1 MQKMKLDP
9 YITPFTKINLKWIND
24 LNVRPETIKLLEE
37 SIAKNLDFGS
47 DNNFLD
53 VIPKALSNK
62 SKYKTNGTTLNYWL
76 KKKIFSTVKRNN
88 QQNKM
93 ATSEWK
99 KILVSQLF
107 DKGLILKICKKFRQ
121 LNGKKPI
128 QIKNGQKNW
137 IDISPKKTYQQPTD
151 RWKDAQLP

>member
-76 KKKIFSTVKRNN
+76 KKKS
-88 QQNKM
+88 
-93 ATSEWK
+93 S
-99 KILVSQLF
+99 
-107 DKGLILKICKKFRQ
+107 
-121 LNGKKPI
+121 
-128 QIKNGQKNW
+128 
-137 IDISPKKTYQQPTD
+137 
-151 RWKDAQLP
+151 AQ

>member
-47 DNNFLD
+47 DNNVLD

-62 SKYKTNGTTLNYWL
+62 SKYKTNGTTLNY
-76 KKKIFSTVKRNN
+76 
-88 QQNKM
+88 
-93 ATSEWK
+93 
-99 KILVSQLF
+99 
-107 DKGLILKICKKFRQ
+107 
-121 LNGKKPI
+121 
-128 QIKNGQKNW
+128 
-137 IDISPKKTYQQPTD
+137 
-151 RWKDAQLP
+151 

>member
-9 YITPFTKINLKWIND
+9 YITPFTKINLKWINE

-62 SKYKTNGTTLNYWL
+62 SKYKTNGTTLNY
-76 KKKIFSTVKRNN
+76 
-88 QQNKM
+88 
-93 ATSEWK
+93 
-99 KILVSQLF
+99 
-107 DKGLILKICKKFRQ
+107 
-121 LNGKKPI
+121 
-128 QIKNGQKNW
+128 
-137 IDISPKKTYQQPTD
+137 
-151 RWKDAQLP
+151 

>member
-62 SKYKTNGTTLNYWL
+62 SKYKTNGTTLNY
-76 KKKIFSTVKRNN
+76 
-88 QQNKM
+88 
-93 ATSEWK
+93 
-99 KILVSQLF
+99 
-107 DKGLILKICKKFRQ
+107 
-121 LNGKKPI
+121 
-128 QIKNGQKNW
+128 
-137 IDISPKKTYQQPTD
+137 
-151 RWKDAQLP
+151 